1 MSWYA
6 STSQFR
12 IPVAVDNNGGAST
25 IDVTITIPKD
35 HGIFWGNVATNG
47 HDIRVC
53 DSDGF
58 TLLAFQR
65 ETFDHASRTA
75 VIQINDWSPDNSN
88 ATVIA
93 YLYFGEDSATD
104 RAVTFTA
111 SNPKTGR
118 VIAGKPPP
126 AAVIVRAESLPV
138 GTDTPTARY
147 SWPPGQSGFVI
158 FDVTQHLAR
167 QAAPFQGSSDF
178 ETLAAVTVATR
189 NDGSNFADGN
199 TPAQT
204 RVSGFDG
211 RTLVWM
217 YLRGSVDN
225 NNYVDEITI
234 TTSLNRTL
242 IFAAVRTAETA
253 EES

>member
-25 IDVTITIPKD
+25 IDATVTIPKD
-35 HGIFWGNVATNG
+35 HGIFWSNVATNG

-58 TLLAFQR
+58 TLLAFSRQ
-65 ETFDHASRTA
+65 TFDHASRTA
-75 VIQINDWSPDNSN
+75 VIQINDWTPESDN

-93 YLYFGEDSATD
+93 YLYFGESGASDKAITFSAG
-104 RAVTFTA
+104 
-111 SNPKTGR
+111 NPKTGR

-167 QAAPFQGSSDF
+167 QAQPLEGSADL

-189 NDGSNFADGN
+189 NDGGAYAGGN
-199 TPAQT
+199 PPAQT
-204 RVSGFDG
+204 RVSGYDG

-217 YLRGSVDN
+217 YLTGSADGAD
-225 NNYVDEITI
+225 YVDEITI
-234 TTSLNRTL
+234 TTSLQRTL